1 MQYNI
6 FTEKKMTKKTLS
18 SQQKQK
24 KHLTKVECPFITA
37 TQQARTREFQKASEK
52 LTVNAVFTDWKSPS

>member
-1 MQYNI
+1 
-6 FTEKKMTKKTLS
+6 MTKKTLS